1 MNLVSCLANRP
12 SLVAVAWVGVL
23 LSACT
28 DSSLQ
33 QPFETPD
40 DTADVAADTGG
51 PSTDASTDPTPD
63 ASADAVIAD
72 PDTNPGADT
81 GPPPL
86 VDTLQPAAIWASGGV
101 FVWPGI
107 DAARVD
113 RVLIGNWEATDLT
126 AAVGGL
132 QVTVPPGQAG
142 DYLVQAFDLSSVPL
156 ATASLTLLP
165 VPLQWRP
172 APDWTFAVVDE
183 VDAPSTTA
191 PRLVA
196 AVGIDDPASR
206 LLVVHGQIWE
216 VAART
221 DTQVQLRLALEPVPP
236 PAEGSGEPDP
246 PPEETPPEET
256 PPAEEETPSPPNADA
271 AFGEA
276 RSLGVIVDGLSA
288 SRWVVTCGSGETP
301 VSVWPVGASGARLL
315 SQAHTVTDTGSACF
329 GVLGREGRR
338 DRAPDALV
346 VRDSDDGPVLV
357 ALQLAGAGQWE
368 TSATLL
374 PLAGPALD
382 GVRAG
387 VTLALADLDGDTK
400 EDLLVVVGD
409 AVWMQRDIDAAL
421 AGEGTS
427 WVQVITAAGRI
438 GALATLDLQQDG
450 DTDVFLA
457 LADGQDEL
465 WQNDGFGAFAS
476 TTRAALPY
484 DRATAA
490 SVWVLDADRDGF
502 ADLVVGNRGQS
513 ERLYRNR
520 QDGRFADVS
529 PQLGIDSA
537 GASHTL
543 VLDANRDGGWDVLSF
558 GAGDNTPLGL
568 RLRVMELPT
577 TPETE

>member
-1 MNLVSCLANRP
+1 MSRTMRPGNRP
-12 SLVAVAWVGVL
+12 HAAAFACACTLVA
-23 LSACT
+23 SCT

-33 QPFETPD
+33 QPFDPPN
-40 DTADVAADTGG
+40 DTADVATDPGAPGADT
-51 PSTDASTDPTPD
+51 SSDAGVDGSAEDTDPNH
-63 ASADAVIAD
+63 
-72 PDTNPGADT
+72 DTTAAPDT

-86 VDTLQPAAIWASGGV
+86 VDTLQPAALWASGGV

-107 DAARVD
+107 DAVRVD

-126 AAVGGL
+126 PAVGGL
-132 QVTVPPGQAG
+132 QVTVPPGLAG
-142 DYLVQAFDLSSVPL
+142 DYPVQAFDGSAVPL

-183 VDAPSTTA
+183 VDAPAATA

-196 AVGIDDPASR
+196 SVGVDDPASR
-206 LLVVHGQIWE
+206 LLVVHDRIWE
-216 VAART
+216 VTART
-221 DTQVQLRLALEPVPP
+221 DTQVQLSLAVEPTPP
-236 PAEGSGEPDP
+236 PAEGSGEPEA

-256 PPAEEETPSPPNADA
+256 PADEDETPLPLDPDVVFGA
-271 AFGEA
+271 A
-276 RSLGVIVDGLSA
+276 RTLGVIVDGLSS
-288 SRWVVTCGSGETP
+288 SRWVVTCGASETP
-301 VSVWPVGASGARLL
+301 VSVWPVGAAGARAL
-315 SQAHTVTDTGSACF
+315 SQAHTVSDSWTACY
-329 GVLGREGRR
+329 GVLGRVGRR

-346 VRDSDDGPVLV
+346 VRDSDDGPILV

-368 TSATLL
+368 VAATSLA
-374 PLAGPALD
+374 LAGPSPEA
-382 GVRAG
+382 VRAG
-387 VTLALADLDGDTK
+387 VSLVLADLDGDGR
-400 EDLLVVVGD
+400 EDLLAVVGN

-421 AGEGTS
+421 LDGRTS
-427 WVQVITAAGRI
+427 WVQVIIAAGRI
-438 GALATLDLQQDG
+438 GAVATLDLQQDG

-484 DRATAA
+484 DRATAT
-490 SVWVLDADRDGF
+490 SVWAVDADRDGF

-537 GASHTL
+537 GASHTF
-543 VLDANRDGGWDVLSF
+543 VLDANSDGGWDVLSF
-558 GAGDNTPLGL
+558 GVGGNTPLGL